1 MLPDCRKTQQNF
13 IRSWNFCSTFGIL
26 FHHWESNYFG
36 VKELFVLS
44 WRILTC
50 AKIFGDVFSHVSKVD
65 QKQTTCLH
73 FQPVRPHG
81 IVLIWQAS
89 DGHAKNGLS
98 FIGPLHPV
106 SWTAILCRKYVIV
119 QYLRQQIIAFRIL
132 RIILAVKFPASTQF
146 LQAQQVTPPYATS
159 YNTLCSWLT
168 IGHFSS
174 V

>member
-1 MLPDCRKTQQNF
+1 MLPDCRKNTAKLYSKLEHLFN
-13 IRSWNFCSTFGIL
+13 FGIL

-50 AKIFGDVFSHVSKVD
+50 AKICSDVFSHVSKVD

-73 FQPVRPHG
+73 FLPVRPHG

-98 FIGPLHPV
+98 FIGLLHPV

-132 RIILAVKFPASTQF
+132 RIILAVKFPTSTQF